1 MADLNQPL
9 SDAEYDRLALLLA
22 RGAGAMNLEMLD
34 GFFVALIC
42 SPDLVQPSEYLRVI
56 WGGDRVGGE
65 AGFRDDEEMQEFF
78 DLTMRHWNHVAGTL
92 RSGET
97 FLPLLLEDDAGV
109 ACANDWSQGF
119 MRGTAL
125 RPEDW
130 AGLLDDEEHGGLLV
144 PILALA
150 HEHHSDPQ
158 MRPDKEPMSAERRL
172 QLVVGVAASV
182 PAIYRYFAVRRR
194 LSSRAERDAD
204 HAANDSGSPLT
215 TATNPVAPDKRRRAA
230 AYGQIAGPG
239 RSGQRSPSRRRPMS
253 CRLQRGH

>member
-42 SPDLVQPSEYLRVI
+42 SPDVVRPSGYLRVI

-130 AGLLDDEEHGGLLV
+130 AGLLDDEEHGGLSAPFSRSRTSTI
-144 PILALA
+144 PIRRCAPTRSPCRRSDVCNWSLGWRRPCPRSIAILLCVA
-150 HEHHSDPQ
+150 DCRHEPSGTPI
-158 MRPDKEPMSAERRL
+158 MRP
-172 QLVVGVAASV
+172 
-182 PAIYRYFAVRRR
+182 
-194 LSSRAERDAD
+194 
-204 HAANDSGSPLT
+204 T
-215 TATNPVAPDKRRRAA
+215 TAGRLLPRPPTLLHLINAAAPPRMARLPVRAALVKEAQAAVAP
-230 AYGQIAGPG
+230 
-239 RSGQRSPSRRRPMS
+239 
-253 CRLQRGH
+253 